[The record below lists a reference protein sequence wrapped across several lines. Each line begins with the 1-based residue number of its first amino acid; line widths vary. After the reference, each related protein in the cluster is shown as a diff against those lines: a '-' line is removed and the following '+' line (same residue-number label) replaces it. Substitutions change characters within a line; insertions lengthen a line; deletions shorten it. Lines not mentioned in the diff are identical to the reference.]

1 MAILN
6 LVPLWELADIIMI
19 SEWEKDILFH
29 SFSKNCNSKFVENIL
44 ALQMLIMKL
53 CVHFQSSQIMSMF
66 FVSNLGFIQIIT
78 RFFNF
83 FSYHQNS

>member
-6 LVPLWELADIIMI
+6 LDASWELTDIIMI

-44 ALQMLIMKL
+44 VL
-53 CVHFQSSQIMSMF
+53 
-66 FVSNLGFIQIIT
+66 
-78 RFFNF
+78 
-83 FSYHQNS
+83 